1 MGDGQGSLENLG
13 VNPGFWK
20 GRRVLVTGHTGFKG
34 AWLTCWLELM
44 GADVCGFAL
53 APEGTPNLWALLDR
67 NTGKSHIADIND
79 QAAIARVLEM
89 ERPEIVMHLAA
100 QSLVR
105 RSYAAPIETF
115 ATNVVGTVT
124 LLHLA
129 SQAESVRGVVVV
141 TSDKC
146 YENYET
152 GQAYRE
158 DDRMGGRDP
167 YSASKG
173 CAELA
178 TAAMRASYFQ
188 PYAAAGSRARVAT
201 ARAGNVI
208 GGGDWSEDR
217 LVPDIVRG
225 CLSPAAMVALRSPRS
240 VRPWQHV
247 LEPLGG
253 YLMLAEQLFVEV
265 AGADAA
271 WNFGPDESE
280 ARPVLDVAQAIVA
293 ALGQGRIE
301 APERE
306 ADLHEAKL
314 LHIDSAKARELG
326 WSPVFNFEETIRM
339 TADWYRR
346 WSLGEDPASLCAEQI
361 ESYMTQCGAAK

>member
-1 MGDGQGSLENLG
+1 MGDWQGSLENLG
-13 VNPGFWK
+13 VNPEFWQ

-34 AWLTCWLELM
+34 AWLSCWLELM
-44 GADVCGFAL
+44 GADVSGLAL
-53 APEGTPNLWALLDR
+53 APEGEPNLWALLNRGSD
-67 NTGKSHIADIND
+67 KSHIADIND
-79 QAAIARVLEM
+79 QAAIARVLER
-89 ERPEIVMHLAA
+89 EKPEIILHLAA

-105 RSYAAPIETF
+105 RSYSAPVETF
-115 ATNVVGTVT
+115 ATNVVGTVA

-129 SQAESVRGVVVV
+129 SQAESVRGIVVV

-158 DDRMGGRDP
+158 GDRMGGRDP

-178 TAAMRASYFQ
+178 TSAMRASYFH
-188 PYAAAGSRARVAT
+188 PYAAGGGMARVAS

-247 LEPLGG
+247 LEPLRG
-253 YLMLAEQLFVEV
+253 YLALAEHLVGDSDGV
-265 AGADAA
+265 DSA
-271 WNFGPDESE
+271 WNFGPDDSE
-280 ARPVLDVAQAIVA
+280 ARPVIDVARALVD

-314 LHIDSAKARELG
+314 LHIDSAKARGLG
-326 WSPVFNFEETIRM
+326 WAPVLDFEQTIRM

-346 WSLGEDPASLCAEQI
+346 WSQGEDAAALCAEQI
-361 ESYMTQCGAAK
+361 GDYMSRCGDAN